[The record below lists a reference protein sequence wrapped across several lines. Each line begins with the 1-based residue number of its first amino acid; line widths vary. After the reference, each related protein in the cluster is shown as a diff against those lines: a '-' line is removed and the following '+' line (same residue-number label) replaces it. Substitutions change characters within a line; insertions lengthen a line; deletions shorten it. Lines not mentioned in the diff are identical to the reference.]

1 MNKEKKIRVLIAKPG
16 LDGHDRGAK
25 YVAKALSDAGMEVIY
40 TGIRQTP
47 ESIATTAI
55 QEDVDIVGLS
65 CLSGAHGSLF
75 PKVIEALR
83 QKGADDIK
91 LFGGGVI
98 PEDDIPA
105 LKKAGMGEI
114 FTPGTPIRKILN
126 FIYSAL
132 GVETPAEEKYIKK
145 IDHIGVAVAS
155 LDEGVKL
162 YADGMGLTL
171 GGIEEVPEQK
181 VKVAFLK
188 VGESNI
194 ELLEPTSP
202 DSPVAKFMEKN
213 QGPGI
218 HHVAY
223 EVTDIEKALAAA
235 KAKGV
240 KLIDEKPRTG
250 AHGKKIAFLHPKD
263 TLKVLTEYCQSCH

>member
-47 ESIATTAI
+47 ESIATTAV

-83 QKGADDIK
+83 AKGADDIR

-105 LKKAGMGEI
+105 LKRAGMGEI
-114 FTPGTPIRKILN
+114 FTPGTPIKKILG
-126 FIYSAL
+126 FIYAAL
-132 GVETPAEEKYIKK
+132 GMEKPAEEQFIKK
-145 IDHIGVAVAS
+145 IDHLGIAVTS
-155 LDEGVKL
+155 LDEGLKL
-162 YADGMGLTL
+162 YAEGLGLSL
-171 GGIEEVPEQK
+171 GGIEVVADQK

-188 VGESNI
+188 VGDSKI

-202 DSPVAKFMEKN
+202 DSPIAKFLEKN

-235 KAKGV
+235 KEKGI
-240 KLIDEKPRTG
+240 KLIDEKPRSG

-263 TLKVLTEYCQSCH
+263 TLKVLTEYCQG